1 MDKDLIK
8 LLIELGLAVVAFIL
22 GRYILPK
29 YKGNI
34 QTAVSQFEFILKY
47 AESFCAYARQFLTTS
62 GEEKMDEVVK
72 KLKELCVKEGIQVEE
87 ETLRA
92 IAQKAYDAMVA
103 AENKAKIVIE
113 SPAAIEEVKTF
124 EPVEAETTEENK

>member
-1 MDKDLIK
+1 MDRELIK
-8 LLIELGLAVVAFIL
+8 LLVELGLAIAAFFL

-34 QTAVSQFEFILKY
+34 QTAVSQFEFILRY

-62 GEEKMDEVVK
+62 GSEKMDEVVK
-72 KLKELCVKEGIQVEE
+72 KLQELCIKEGIQVEE

-113 SPAAIEEVKTF
+113 TPAAIEEIKTF
-124 EPVEAETTEENK
+124 EPVEDETAK